1 MCAIVHLLLIQK
13 MNRFEKIGHGKTIG
27 KREGK
32 ERGGGEGG
40 GGEREK
46 KGSEEGCA
54 SSTETTFFSL
64 RILLFTL
71 HSASA
76 KLEQHQCQF

>member
-32 ERGGGEGG
+32 ERGKKIKAAEGSG
-40 GGEREK
+40 KTR
-46 KGSEEGCA
+46 A
-54 SSTETTFFSL
+54 L
-64 RILLFTL
+64 RKDVPAAQSQHVNFLLLTSHSPL
-71 HSASA
+71 HSPFSKCKA
-76 KLEQHQCQF
+76 